1 MQNTKGI
8 DPVGGTMTAT
18 TDRPGSV
25 TGTQDYQSFSRA
37 SVPEACIPAVREEFI
52 LWLGTKGIE
61 TPDSPKPVGGGSS
74 KASVE
79 LLQDG
84 NHELLLCRLIEETK
98 TGRFTTEIYTSS
110 EGWINISVRSSSG
123 QFVSVPRIAKALM
136 RRLDLFDA
144 SLQLIDEPKV
154 WDVDKVGDLVKLLE
168 DSDRHGLVFVAGSRK
183 EEQALFDPFVNV
195 LPKWAREVYGLAQTI
210 ALTPEATLELGSRV
224 GHYGVGPWNLRTY
237 FPGVDHES
245 PVDSVR
251 HRYLKTDRLGRQ
263 HPAKV
268 SKFLGQA
275 ARKHAATRAEPLE
288 LLHARRA
295 FTRAATRRLID
306 GIEQSKSVALPAAV
320 TDEAPPSVVKSPVP
334 HTREPDVVSP
344 KTENVDKPP
353 TTSTPQPDP
362 ALTDI
367 QSQLDLVRIVL
378 GIQNLNEQ
386 SIRDAASKLTSASEA
401 LNDEAAELIETQL
414 VQIEQLEDDARQR
427 ADVLVDMEFEQ
438 AEYQED
444 IQKHQSEIRWLREKL
459 READDHASA
468 NDLAPVDEDW
478 QRPESCREVL
488 ENLDPASAVVFTGSY
503 DHADYVDNR
512 DQLGRAAFN
521 LIHVCWALD
530 RYARLKLAGSFTGTV
545 DDYLRNHQDGRAS
558 IGADKHA
565 MSESKVTMDRWGNE
579 RMFKVPRNV
588 APEGSVAMKAHF
600 RLTRAGMG
608 SARMHYFDDVQ
619 GSGKVYIGYVG
630 AHLTNTQSN

>member
-1 MQNTKGI
+1 M
-8 DPVGGTMTAT
+8 GGTMTAT
-18 TDRPGSV
+18 TNRPGSV
-25 TGTQDYQSFSRA
+25 TRTQDYQSFSRA
-37 SVPEACIPAVREEFI
+37 STPEACIPAVQEEFI
-52 LWLGTKGIE
+52 LWLGTKGI
-61 TPDSPKPVGGGSS
+61 TMPDSLKLIEVGNS

-84 NHELLLCRLIEETK
+84 DRELLLCRLIEETK
-98 TGRFTTEIYTSS
+98 TGRFTTEIYASA

-123 QFVSVPRIAKALM
+123 QFVSVPRIAKSLM

-144 SLQLIDEPKV
+144 SLQLMDEPKV
-154 WDVDKVGDLVKLLE
+154 WDVDKVGELVELLE

-210 ALTPEATLELGSRV
+210 ALTPEATLELGARV

-251 HRYLKTDRLGRQ
+251 HRYLKTDRLAQ
-263 HPAKV
+263 LHHTTV
-268 SKFLGQA
+268 SKLLGQT
-275 ARKHAATRAEPLE
+275 ARKHAATRPEPLE

-295 FTRAATRRLID
+295 FTRAATRRLIE
-306 GIEQSKSVALPAAV
+306 GIEHPRPVEPQVLDPEVQSKTVADKPI
-320 TDEAPPSVVKSPVP
+320 APTGKPESS
-334 HTREPDVVSP
+334 RP
-344 KTENVDKPP
+344 KTENVE
-353 TTSTPQPDP
+353 TSPATP
-362 ALTDI
+362 ALQPAPTSEDM

-378 GIQNLNEQ
+378 GIQTLTEQ
-386 SIRDAASKLTSASEA
+386 SIRDASRKLAPEA
-401 LNDEAAELIETQL
+401 ETLNDEAAELIETQL
-414 VQIEQLEDDARQR
+414 LQIEQLEDDSRLLANTL
-427 ADVLVDMEFEQ
+427 ADMEIEQ
-438 AEYQED
+438 AEYQEVL
-444 IQKHQSEIRWLREKL
+444 QKHQSEIRWLREKL
-459 READDHASA
+459 RAADDYASA
-468 NDLAPVDEDW
+468 NDSAPVDEDW

-488 ENLDPASAVVFTGSY
+488 ENLDPASAVVFTGNY
-503 DHADYVDNR
+503 DHADYADNR

-521 LIHVCWALD
+521 LIHVCWALES
-530 RYARLKLAGSFTGTV
+530 YAKLKLAGTFSGNV

-579 RMFKVPRNV
+579 RMFKVPKNV
-588 APEGSVAMKAHF
+588 APDGTVAMKAHF

-608 SARMHYFDDVQ
+608 SARMHYFDDVH